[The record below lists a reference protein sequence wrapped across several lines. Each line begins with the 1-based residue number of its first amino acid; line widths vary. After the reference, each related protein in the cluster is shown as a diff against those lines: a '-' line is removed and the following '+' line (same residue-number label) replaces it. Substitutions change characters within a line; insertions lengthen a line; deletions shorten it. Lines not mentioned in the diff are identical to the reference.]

1 MYSVTLNPLYALR
14 ILSTVLSITAF
25 IIFVID
31 GGDAF
36 IAADIFLAFTFIY
49 NILILI
55 QHSITHIFK
64 ITVEL
69 RSSSEPWRHDI
80 GSTRR
85 KVKPNMYIDV
95 GLAVCLIICLI
106 IGDACVN
113 RYHGGGAWQA
123 AVVLGWF
130 VVIIQIMLA
139 VPTLDKK
146 SLTLSA
152 KFNDLGSKE
161 PEDTKYMVPN
171 SATTGSAD
179 MGAATRRGGTPGEEP
194 RTMAEDLV

>member
-1 MYSVTLNPLYALR
+1 MASGCCFGVVCRVSQAPCSHLNLEFLGTGL
-14 ILSTVLSITAF
+14 ISTS
-25 IIFVID
+25 
-31 GGDAF
+31 
-36 IAADIFLAFTFIY
+36 
-49 NILILI
+49 
-55 QHSITHIFK
+55 
-64 ITVEL
+64 
-69 RSSSEPWRHDI
+69 
-80 GSTRR
+80 
-85 KVKPNMYIDV
+85 
-95 GLAVCLIICLI
+95 
-106 IGDACVN
+106 
-113 RYHGGGAWQA
+113 
-123 AVVLGWF
+123 
-130 VVIIQIMLA
+130 IIQIMLA